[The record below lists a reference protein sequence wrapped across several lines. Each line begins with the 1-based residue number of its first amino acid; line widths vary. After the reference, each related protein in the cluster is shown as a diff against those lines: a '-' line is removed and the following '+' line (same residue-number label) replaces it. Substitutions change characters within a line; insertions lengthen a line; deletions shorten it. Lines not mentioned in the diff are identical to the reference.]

1 MLDQLGYL
9 EAFITGIVAGFLVS
23 VPVGPINVTIINE
36 GPEKG
41 FRWGVL
47 IGAGSV
53 LMEAIYCGLGF
64 AGFSDV
70 FTSRFAKAAFQLA
83 SFVFLVFLG
92 ARYMFSKEVRKETRT
107 AQRIEARF
115 DPHTAFM
122 TGFVRV
128 LGNPG
133 VLLVWVALTATFIAH
148 EWVMPNWTSKG
159 WCVAGVVVGGLAWF
173 TLLSYL
179 ISVLHRHLT
188 DRTMLWMSRISGA
201 GLLGAG
207 IVIGFKLVVLLA
219 NKAPQV

>member
-1 MLDQLGYL
+1 MLGNIFEAYL
-9 EAFITGIVAGFLVS
+9 TGVVAGFLIS

-36 GPEKG
+36 GPQKG

-53 LMEAIYCGLGF
+53 LMEAIYCALGF
-64 AGFSDV
+64 AGFTDQ
-70 FTSRFAKAAFQLA
+70 FTGRFANAAFQLT

-92 ARYMFSKEVRKETRT
+92 LRYMLSKEVKKETKAAKRM
-107 AQRIEARF
+107 EEKF

-148 EWVMPNWTSKG
+148 EWVQPTWTSKG
-159 WCVAGVVVGGLAWF
+159 ICVAGVATGGLAWF

-179 ISVLHRHLT
+179 IVVLHRHLT
-188 DRTMLWMSRISGA
+188 EKTMLWMARISGA

-207 IVIGFKLVVLLA
+207 IVIGFKLVAMLA
-219 NKAPQV
+219 SKPTA